1 METQRSIVTA
11 ARKCDLRRYKYR
23 LLPLHG
29 FAVFGGRRRGLGE
42 RFGLDRT
49 DSVAFGVS
57 ERADRIDTTT
67 VVNRRRG
74 NRHRESRRGHAGSKG
89 VHGFDVGGSSIRF
102 EIELLSL

>member
-42 RFGLDRT
+42 RRRLDRT

-57 ERADRIDTTT
+57 ERTDRIDTTT
-67 VVNRRRG
+67 VVDRVRG
-74 NRHRESRRGHAGSKG
+74 NRHCKSHRGHAESKG
-89 VHGFDVGGSSIRF
+89 VHGFDLGGSSARF
-102 EIELLSL
+102 EIELLGL

>member
-29 FAVFGGRRRGLGE
+29 FAVFGGRRCGLGE
-42 RFGLDRT
+42 GHRLNVPT
-49 DSVAFGVS
+49 LAFRVS
-57 ERADRIDTTT
+57 ERAGRIDTAT

-74 NRHRESRRGHAGSKG
+74 KRHRESRRGHAGSKG
-89 VHGFDVGGSSIRF
+89 VHGFDPGGSSTRF
-102 EIELLSL
+102 QIELLGL

>member
-57 ERADRIDTTT
+57 ERAERIDTTT
-67 VVNRRRG
+67 VING
-74 NRHRESRRGHAGSKG
+74 
-89 VHGFDVGGSSIRF
+89 
-102 EIELLSL
+102 